1 MNLRTCIVGILLV
14 VAGCDTPHQNSPEM
28 DAKFKELAQYWEK
41 HWELHEKGD
50 YQNALELLQTK
61 MVPLEE
67 QMEEMDPYA
76 VYPEWWPYE
85 KQRGFS
91 FMELRIR
98 SLEKRERE
106 LGIERTNQ

>member
-1 MNLRTCIVGILLV
+1 MCWTCNKECNYEIKNLIRRLQSNRSV
-14 VAGCDTPHQNSPEM
+14 H
-28 DAKFKELAQYWEK
+28 WEK